1 MGYLRASFWGISGL
15 AYPCGVRSAGQDGQL
30 GGRGV
35 VRGTWCCGFLPS
47 LLYTL
52 PESGS
57 KRRGHQPSG
66 VGNGTSQRWEVSIS
80 CVLLS
85 LLGTDQPSN
94 DFVKWYYNGGVSPT
108 AMPFTLFQ
116 TGSETRWQIPL
127 PFTTKVSHFVVP

>member
-1 MGYLRASFWGISGL
+1 MGVLKGFILGYCWSGL
-15 AYPCGVRSAGQDGQL
+15 SLWCQKCWTGRAAWGVG
-30 GGRGV
+30 
-35 VRGTWCCGFLPS
+35 GTWCCGFLPS

-94 DFVKWYYNGGVSPT
+94 DFVKWSYNGGVSPS
-108 AMPFTLFQ
+108 AVPFTLQ
-116 TGSETRWQIPL
+116 TGSETHWQIPL
-127 PFTTKVSHFVVP
+127 PFTTTMSHFVVP